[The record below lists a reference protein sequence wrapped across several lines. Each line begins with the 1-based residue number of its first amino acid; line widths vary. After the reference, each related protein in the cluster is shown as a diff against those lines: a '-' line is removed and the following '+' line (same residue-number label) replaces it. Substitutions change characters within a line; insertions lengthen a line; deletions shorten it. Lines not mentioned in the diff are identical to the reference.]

1 MGCPWD
7 ERACVVAAGTGK
19 LECLK
24 YAHEMGCPFDDRVLE
39 VSEKNGHKE
48 CSEYARLK
56 MNIQSK

>member
-1 MGCPWD
+1 
-7 ERACVVAAGTGK
+7 
-19 LECLK
+19 
-24 YAHEMGCPFDDRVLE
+24 MGCPFDDRVLE